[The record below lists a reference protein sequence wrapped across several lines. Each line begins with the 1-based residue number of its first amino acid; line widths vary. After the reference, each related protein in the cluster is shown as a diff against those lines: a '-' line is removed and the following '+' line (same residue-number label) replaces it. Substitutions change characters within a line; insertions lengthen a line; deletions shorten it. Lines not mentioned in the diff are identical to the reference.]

1 MCVLN
6 FPVALGLS
14 GTIHFNIRLS
24 LGSIERDLPMEL
36 SHEVLYRAVSAV
48 PATIRTQEQWVTPR
62 GVLYYASFSYLCKK
76 EKPRFVN
83 GLEPEV
89 FSICNEFGLK
99 YCCCPETFRRDFWAR
114 ISLLSSFSRRG
125 NESSNGFLKFRW
137 VVSIRSRFWRQ
148 IARFTS

>member
-6 FPVALGLS
+6 FPVALVLS
-14 GTIHFNIRLS
+14 GTICFNIRLS
-24 LGSIERDLPMEL
+24 LGSIQRDLLMEL
-36 SHEVLYRAVSAV
+36 SHQVLYLALSGV
-48 PATIRTQEQWVTPR
+48 PPTIRAQEQSVTPR

-99 YCCCPETFRRDFWAR
+99 YRCCPETFRRDFWEHVFHYSAHFPEEEMKVQMA
-114 ISLLSSFSRRG
+114 SS
-125 NESSNGFLKFRW
+125 SSGG
-137 VVSIRSRFWRQ
+137 
-148 IARFTS
+148 